1 MHGMWK
7 LKMSSPNRCTRPG
20 ASGSGPA
27 VDMGNGALSS
37 CARSSRKEKSFG
49 TIGFNLNDIQVICI
63 VVKY

>member
-27 VDMGNGALSS
+27 VAMVNGALSS
-37 CARSSRKEKSFG
+37 CARSSRQKSFG
-49 TIGFNLNDIQVICI
+49 TIGFNLNDGQVICI